1 MQALPLNHGETGTGK
16 APQGSS
22 LNCSKKI
29 KMITTPFHILLLCL
43 AMALY
48 DSVTCGKASK
58 KKDLADEDSEPKQRR
73 EWNDLVLNEGT
84 ELIQLK
90 ANYGDLV
97 PFVDGLKTIEERM
110 ASGAVILFNKCV
122 ASGSGDNNY
131 IQTSYAFFLQFGF
144 LITSSQQ
151 DFHRHASF
159 FEMLEAGP

>member
-1 MQALPLNHGETGTGK
+1 MQALPVNHGETETDCFRQVP
-16 APQGSS
+16 PQP
-22 LNCSKKI
+22 LYK
-29 KMITTPFHILLLCL
+29 FL

-58 KKDLADEDSEPKQRR
+58 KKDLADEDSESKQRR

-97 PFVDGLKTIEERM
+97 LFVDGLKTIEGRCAVGDYNRM
-110 ASGAVILFNKCV
+110 ASGAVILFIKCV
-122 ASGSGDNNY
+122 ASGSGDNNS

-144 LITSSQQ
+144 LMTSSQQ